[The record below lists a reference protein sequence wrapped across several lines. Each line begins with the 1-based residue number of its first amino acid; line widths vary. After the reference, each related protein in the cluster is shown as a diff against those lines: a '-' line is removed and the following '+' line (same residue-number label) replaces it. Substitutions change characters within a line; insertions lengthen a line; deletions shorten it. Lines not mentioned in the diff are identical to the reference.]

1 MTVPSSEF
9 AARVTEEATPWS
21 PAVPEDAAVSARP
34 ELDGVTAQ
42 TVQQV
47 EGVDTESMP
56 GLKDMSRSLPSE
68 RMRIQG
74 AMMQVV
80 QALPKEWI
88 EAGSNDIEAMLLDGG
103 LEELDPNALVA
114 MFEQMEGLVFQ
125 LAEDEGAMREWIVSQ
140 DSSMDALVYAFNR
153 VSSTV
158 GN

>member
-42 TVQQV
+42 TVQHV

-74 AMMQVV
+74 TMMHVV
-80 QALPKEWI
+80 KALPKEWV
-88 EAGSNDIEAMLLDGG
+88 EAGAKDIEAKLQDGG
-103 LEELDPNALVA
+103 LEKLDPDAFVG
-114 MFEQMEGLVFQ
+114 MFEQMEDLVFQ
-125 LAEDEGAMREWIVSQ
+125 LAVDADAMREWIVSQ
-140 DSSMDALVYAFNR
+140 DAPMDALVYAFNR